1 MAAVGGGVDGDVLG
15 PSAYAAL
22 EDGFQGREVIVVG
35 REAQVVDEEDELQRV
50 RGQLVHQVGDLVE
63 LILLDLHQPQAVGG
77 KLVGDGL
84 DGAGLSGT
92 GVAVEQH
99 IVGGHSGQQGAGV
112 GDDLLPLLLIARQ
125 LVEALGV
132 GVAHWHQLSVLNG
145 KDVVLGEHAIAL
157 FAYLAHPLGIGG
169 AEVDVLR
176 LPPGQERQRVGGVG
190 SFQQTVER
198 QAAQLLQKVQLTV
211 QRLLKD
217 GRHLAHRCLPDAD
230 RFGFED
236 GGGEIFA
243 EVGGVLEEGGF
254 KGGCS
259 TAYCPC
265 APGGCRH
272 PVGEVYELCNDVIV
286 QQCAEDDQP
295 VETGVPFVKIH
306 NLVPLYSLLGKPLR
320 HSCGLR
326 TGLSSYNLSG
336 ASRQLPL

>member
-1 MAAVGGGVDGDVLG
+1 ML
-15 PSAYAAL
+15 
-22 EDGFQGREVIVVG
+22 
-35 REAQVVDEEDELQRV
+35 
-50 RGQLVHQVGDLVE
+50 
-63 LILLDLHQPQAVGG
+63 
-77 KLVGDGL
+77 
-84 DGAGLSGT
+84 
-92 GVAVEQH
+92 
-99 IVGGHSGQQGAGV
+99 
-112 GDDLLPLLLIARQ
+112 
-125 LVEALGV
+125 
-132 GVAHWHQLSVLNG
+132 
-145 KDVVLGEHAIAL
+145 LGEHPIAL

-176 LPPGQERQRVGGVG
+176 LPPGQEGQRVG
-190 SFQQTVER
+190 SFQQTVQR

-254 KGGCS
+254 KGCYS

-265 APGGCRH
+265 APGVCRH